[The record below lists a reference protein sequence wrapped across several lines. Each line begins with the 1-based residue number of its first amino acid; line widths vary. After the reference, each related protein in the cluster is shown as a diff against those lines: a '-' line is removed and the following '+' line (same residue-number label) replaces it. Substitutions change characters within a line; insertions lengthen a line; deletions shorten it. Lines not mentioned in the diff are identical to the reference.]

1 MFGVQELPEEGFTVL
16 AEDDEDIDEEGVSQS
31 VPSDQMSSQGSAIIR
46 DVIVIET
53 DSDSHESK
61 EREEKQEE
69 EGEEAEEE
77 EEEEED
83 DEEVLFCMSKCQK
96 QL

>member
-1 MFGVQELPEEGFTVL
+1 M
-16 AEDDEDIDEEGVSQS
+16 SQS

-53 DSDSHESK
+53 DSDSLESK
-61 EREEKQEE
+61 EREEKQED
-69 EGEEAEEE
+69 EGEEEEE

-83 DEEVLFCMSKCQK
+83 EEVLFCLSKCF